1 MRFAVV
7 CLLAA
12 GFVCAQ
18 NPRVRFAT
26 NLGNIDVELLQD
38 GAPRTVQNFLTYM
51 NRGDYNGTFFHRS
64 VPGFVIQAGG
74 FRWSN
79 GPVDLRQ
86 DQPIRNEYSIARSNV
101 RGTIAMAKLGSGPDT
116 ATNQW
121 FFNLADNSS
130 NLNNQNGGFTVFGRI
145 VDAAGLAVIDR
156 IAAVRTF
163 NAGSPFDQIPLQN
176 YSGTG
181 TVQPSN
187 LIVVNT
193 ITAIQ
198 APNQP
203 ALAENGIITASAFG
217 GSRVAAP
224 GSFLEI
230 YGTNLAA
237 TTRTWGTADFSGDNA
252 PTSLETVSVLVG
264 GLPAY
269 VYFVSPGQVNVQVPA
284 GVSPGRA
291 GVVLTSRGQSTTV
304 VDIDIRATSPG
315 LLAPATFK
323 AANGAQ
329 WVAALRPDGS
339 FVSNGTIA
347 GLPSTPAPAQP
358 DETLIFYGTGFGSVT
373 PSSVASAGRTVREAN
388 SVVAP
393 VEFRFGD
400 KPGRITYGGL
410 APGLVGLYQFNVVV
424 PGDAPTG
431 DTQLNVLVEG
441 RALEQTL
448 YIPMR
453 Q

>member
-1 MRFAVV
+1 MRI
-7 CLLAA
+7 LLLTLLSALA
-12 GFVCAQ
+12 LAAQ

-38 GAPRTVQNFLTYM
+38 SAPRTVQNFLTYM
-51 NRGDYNGTFFHRS
+51 NRGDYNGSFFHRS
-64 VPGFVIQAGG
+64 VAGFVVQGGG
-74 FRWSN
+74 FRWS
-79 GPVDLRQ
+79 GSAPVDIRQ
-86 DQPIRNEYSIARSNV
+86 DAAIRNEYSSARSNI

-121 FFNLADNSS
+121 FFNLGDNSS

-145 VDAAGLAVIDR
+145 VDAAGLSVLDR

-176 YSGTG
+176 YNGG
-181 TVQPSN
+181 TVTAAN

-193 ITAIQ
+193 IGPAESPNLPAISGG
-198 APNQP
+198 
-203 ALAENGIITASAFG
+203 GIITASAFG
-217 GSRVAAP
+217 GATSAAP
-224 GSFLEI
+224 GSFIEI
-230 YGTNLAA
+230 YGRNLAGA
-237 TTRTWGTADFSGDNA
+237 TRSWATSDFSGDNA
-252 PTSLETVSVLVG
+252 PTTLEGVSVTVG
-264 GLPAY
+264 GAPAF

-284 GVSPGRA
+284 TVSPGLA
-291 GVVLTSRGQSTTV
+291 GVVLTNRGSATAAT
-304 VDIDIRATSPG
+304 DIEIRAVSPG
-315 LLAPATFK
+315 LLAPATFR

-347 GLPSTPAPAQP
+347 GLPTTPAPVQP
-358 DETLIFYGTGFGSVT
+358 NETLIFYGTGFGA
-373 PSSVASAGRTVREAN
+373 VAPGATAGQTVREAN
-388 SVVAP
+388 STVAP

-400 KPGRITYGGL
+400 KAGRLAYGGL
-410 APGLVGLYQFNVVV
+410 APGFVGLYQFNVIV

-431 DTQLNVLVEG
+431 DVRLIVTVAG
-441 RALEQTL
+441 REMEQVL